1 MTMMDGI
8 KMTSDERLDKL
19 QELYDSIDQVIFET
33 SLILEDRESK
43 NLREALGHLNIAL
56 GKVYEDL

>member
-43 NLREALGHLNIAL
+43 NLREALGHLNIAQ
-56 GKVYEDL
+56 GKVYEEL